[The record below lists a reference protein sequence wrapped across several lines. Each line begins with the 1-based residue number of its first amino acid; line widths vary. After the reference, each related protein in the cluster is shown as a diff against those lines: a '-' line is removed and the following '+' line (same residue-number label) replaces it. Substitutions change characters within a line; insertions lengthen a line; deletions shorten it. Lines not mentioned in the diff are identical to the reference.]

1 MSHIESNAL
10 IGHFVLALNGRPL
23 TCSQTYLHI
32 MFQDFQ
38 HIEKAA
44 PQPVERGDGQN
55 KETCVV
61 PIREGHEQ

>member
-1 MSHIESNAL
+1 MSCIESYAP
-10 IGHFVLALNGRPL
+10 ISHFVVALNGKPL
-23 TCSQTYLHI
+23 TCSQPYLHF

-44 PQPVERGDGQN
+44 AQPVERGDGQN